1 MSFFVSGMHCAYNS
15 HGLNFGVGFVEMS
28 FFIATLFLRLS
39 CDNGMENIRNRAS
52 PAPVKL
58 QLVPTHL
65 LEGRIKIKPRPH
77 QEDPAPSL
85 IHQCPHNLGLSYLN
99 CSSDQGD
106 PNPILGSCPRAK
118 GRLLPLCHGPQ
129 WCPLS
134 FNPGESRQTTAV
146 AKVPVCSYT
155 AMLPPLTPH
164 LPPHPGQAEVTQ
176 LEGR

>member
-1 MSFFVSGMHCAYNS
+1 MLFGVFFCTSERSFIFPLQFYFPSLNHILLVFCEILTDKVLYEKMSFFVSGMHCAYNS

-39 CDNGMENIRNRAS
+39 CNNGMENIRNRAS

-118 GRLLPLCHGPQ
+118 GRLLPL
-129 WCPLS
+129 
-134 FNPGESRQTTAV
+134 
-146 AKVPVCSYT
+146 
-155 AMLPPLTPH
+155 
-164 LPPHPGQAEVTQ
+164 
-176 LEGR
+176 